1 MVIWCLLSIEPASVR
16 DRFYN
21 ESHRISVNGDAL
33 IWISAMTGC
42 VFFIYLLLALIRK
55 SLNTQKQTKQDSQ
68 DHSAGYKNFQ
78 SISRFEQFMSSSILP
93 GLSIISLVIIIA
105 TGLLAASVEE
115 TFNLGGGSEYL
126 MMGILFL
133 GSSALVLVWMFGF
146 RQISQQTKTIA
157 STSGSPETSAENAL
171 SEVGD
176 GEKNDGLGLWARAI
190 KPFIKNSSGLL
201 ILLMTAL
208 APISI
213 ATYFLLNPKDGNLN
227 EFGLIQI
234 WALPVGGFV
243 GWLFLYP
250 LSERTR
256 WMRTFAKICLGL
268 ILFIS
273 GGTGLFVSIEN
284 YRGERA
290 WSNFKEE
297 WEAKGISFDKKSYIP
312 AQIPKEKNFSFTP
325 LLKPLRS
332 QDVGLARSGRLKEI
346 ADAGGH
352 FYLPENQPDKLM
364 VKGLVNNLSHKQD
377 YFRSTKWKGWPIA
390 PDPQTP
396 AKDVLLALS
405 HFETDF
411 EQLKEDSI
419 NRPLANYGGLNTD
432 SQPIHHSPIADLCN
446 FLILRARAHLQDDQ
460 PDAAIEDVQ
469 LLYYLAGTIGAEP
482 LLDSF
487 LVYTKICMAGR
498 VPIWEGLVLGQ
509 WKPVHLAKIQAIL
522 DKHDLLKTVKPA
534 ILGSTFWRSLPDFE
548 SLIGPHDQL

>member
-1 MVIWCLLSIEPASVR
+1 
-16 DRFYN
+16 
-21 ESHRISVNGDAL
+21 
-33 IWISAMTGC
+33 
-42 VFFIYLLLALIRK
+42 
-55 SLNTQKQTKQDSQ
+55 
-68 DHSAGYKNFQ
+68 
-78 SISRFEQFMSSSILP
+78 
-93 GLSIISLVIIIA
+93 
-105 TGLLAASVEE
+105 
-115 TFNLGGGSEYL
+115 
-126 MMGILFL
+126 
-133 GSSALVLVWMFGF
+133 
-146 RQISQQTKTIA
+146 
-157 STSGSPETSAENAL
+157 
-171 SEVGD
+171 
-176 GEKNDGLGLWARAI
+176 
-190 KPFIKNSSGLL
+190 
-201 ILLMTAL
+201 
-208 APISI
+208 
-213 ATYFLLNPKDGNLN
+213 
-227 EFGLIQI
+227 
-234 WALPVGGFV
+234 

-352 FYLPENQPDKLM
+352 FYLPGNQPDKLM
-364 VKGLVNNLSHKQD
+364 IKGLVINLSH
-377 YFRSTKWKGWPIA
+377 
-390 PDPQTP
+390 
-396 AKDVLLALS
+396 KDVLLALS
-405 HFETDF
+405 HFKSDF

-419 NRPLANYGGLNTD
+419 NRPLANYGGLNVGH
-432 SQPIHHSPIADLCN
+432 QPIHHSPIADLCN

-498 VPIWEGLVLGQ
+498 VPIWEGLVLDQ

-522 DKHDLLKTVKPA
+522 EKHDLLKTVKPA

-548 SLIGPHDQL
+548 SLIGPHDQ